1 MSKKNRKRYP
11 RKQKYKNLKYQ
22 IKEVGLARLEK
33 ANVPM
38 LTQTEKQYRNHA
50 IKFANWCKEQYG
62 CRMLDECSTHVQDY
76 ADFLVAQ
83 GKSPSTIHTY
93 LAGICRICGVPLSDI
108 QKPLRVVAENT
119 RSRGMKAVDSRTD
132 SSREASP
139 RLYDFAQVVGIR
151 RAEYLHLTPD
161 DLVFDD
167 FGHPCI
173 LIRKGKG
180 GKRQLQRILPEE
192 LPAIKVVFDAPADEQ
207 HLFSRDELKN
217 KIDLHHLRAQ
227 RAQKMYRY
235 YLDRIETETGY
246 RAQLISEIRHIWE
259 QDDEARK
266 SNGYRAKRWSDM
278 KVTGQYILRGNN
290 RKLAKKHGLPLQYD
304 RLALLAV
311 SIFHLSHW
319 RHDVTVANYLLAV

>member
-1 MSKKNRKRYP
+1 MSKKNRKLHP
-11 RKQKYKNLKYQ
+11 KKQKYKNLKYQ
-22 IKEVGLARLEK
+22 IKEVELMRLEK

-62 CRMLDECSTHVQDY
+62 CRMLEECSAHIQDY
-76 ADFLVAQ
+76 ADFLVVQ
-83 GKSPSTIHTY
+83 GRSPSTIHTY
-93 LAGICRICGVPLSDI
+93 LAGICRICGIPLADI
-108 QKPLRVVAENT
+108 QKPIRVVADNT
-119 RSRGMKAVDSRTD
+119 RSRGTKAVDERKD
-132 SSREASP
+132 AGREVSP
-139 RLYDFAQVVGIR
+139 RLYDFASIVGIR
-151 RAEYLHLTPD
+151 RNEYLHLTPD

-167 FGHPCI
+167 FGHPCV
-173 LIRKGKG
+173 LVRKGKG
-180 GKRQLQRILPEE
+180 GKRQLQRILPDE
-192 LPAIKVVFDAPADEQ
+192 LPAIKAVFDNPANEE

-217 KIDLHHLRAQ
+217 KIDLHHLRAL

-246 RAQLISEIRHIWE
+246 RAQLISEIRHVWE

-278 KVTGQYILRGNN
+278 KVTGNYVLRGNN
-290 RKLAKKHGLPLQYD
+290 RKLAQKHGLPMKYD